1 MEDQAVDLTGVHPVR
16 RAETLRRIAVVKSFV
31 ALGRSTRAD
40 AEHHAGL
47 LGIGYN
53 QFFLLVRAWLEHG
66 RASALPGAKK
76 RLRLVHEHQLRR
88 LDPAIERIVS
98 DVIEETGAFARL
110 TRVLSAVRER
120 CEKEGLAPPT
130 GKAVRPR
137 LEEARRTATVA
148 NADGGTIVIG
158 RALTDVPVLVRE
170 GVMEPALLVLAI
182 HVETRRVLAW
192 EVGSPSSPPPAD
204 GVLIRTLKSGS
215 MAAPRNLRISL
226 PADFERD
233 RLMVA
238 VRAAGLE
245 GVTWLS
251 GTAPPRDNPSALLG
265 ASLGDVRV
273 REPTT
278 RGSWKLTHALKART
292 SSVLSPED
300 AAPAIAAA
308 VDRHNASLG
317 DPTTGGKGIDPA
329 EAGVIERLQR
339 ALDATSP
346 TP

>member
-1 MEDQAVDLTGVHPVR
+1 MEDEKVDLTGVHPVR
-16 RAETLRRIAVVKSFV
+16 RAETLRRIAVIKSFI

-76 RLRLVHEHQLRR
+76 RPRLVHQHQLRR

-98 DVIEETGAFARL
+98 DVIEDEGAFARL
-110 TRVLSAVRER
+110 TRILSAVRER

-170 GVMEPALLVLAI
+170 GVLEPALLVLSI

-192 EVGSPSSPPPAD
+192 EVGTPSSPPPAD
-204 GVLIRTLKSGS
+204 GVLVRTLKNAS
-215 MAAPRNLRISL
+215 MTGPRDLRISL
-226 PADFERD
+226 PSDVERD
-233 RLMVA
+233 RLMAA
-238 VRAAGLE
+238 VRAAGLA
-245 GVTWLS
+245 GITWLS
-251 GTAPPRDNPSALLG
+251 GAANPRNNPSALLG
-265 ASLGDVRV
+265 ARLDDVRV
-273 REPTT
+273 REPTM
-278 RGSWKLTHALKART
+278 RGSWKLTHALKAKT
-292 SSVLSPED
+292 SNALSAED
-300 AAPAIAAA
+300 IAAAISAA
-308 VDRHNASLG
+308 VDRHNASLVG
-317 DPTTGGKGIDPA
+317 AITVGETITTNEA
-329 EAGVIERLQR
+329 EMIERLQR
-339 ALDATSP
+339 GLEETST

>member
-1 MEDQAVDLTGVHPVR
+1 MEDQEVDLTGVHPVR

-40 AEHHAGL
+40 ADHHAGL

-88 LDPAIERIVS
+88 LDPAIERIIS
-98 DVIEETGAFARL
+98 DVIEEKGAFARL
-110 TRVLSAVRER
+110 TRVLATVRER

-130 GKAVRPR
+130 NKAVRPR
-137 LEEARRTATVA
+137 LEEARRTATVT
-148 NADGGTIVIG
+148 NSNEGTIVIG
-158 RALTDVPVLVRE
+158 PALTDVPMLVRE
-170 GVMEPALLVLAI
+170 GLMEPALLVVSI
-182 HVETRRVLAW
+182 HVESRRVLAW
-192 EVGSPSSPPPAD
+192 EVGSPSNPPLAG
-204 GVLIRTLKSGS
+204 GVLVRTLRSAS
-215 MAAPRNLRISL
+215 VAAPRDLRISL
-226 PADFERD
+226 PPDFERE

-238 VRAAGLE
+238 VRAAGLA

-251 GTAPPRDNPSALLG
+251 GAAPPRDNPSGLLG
-265 ASLGDVRV
+265 ARLDDVRV

-292 SSVLSPED
+292 SSVLPAGD
-300 AAPAIAAA
+300 VAAAIAAA
-308 VDRHNASLG
+308 VDRHNASLAEA
-317 DPTTGGKGIDPA
+317 TTGQAGISPA
-329 EAGVIERLQR
+329 ETAVIERLQR
-339 ALDATSP
+339 ALDATS
-346 TP
+346 TAS